1 MKKWMLFSCIWILCL
16 FLPGMSA
23 AAQGSDT
30 IKKGIFADGID
41 LSGMNAA
48 EAEQAILAYVEQ
60 LGNTEITLTA
70 AGNKKVVVTAGD
82 LGIAWSNP
90 DLVTDALGV
99 GIRGNVIERYK
110 KLKDLEKENLVY
122 PIQLSFDL
130 KAISNVLTEKCVLYD
145 VAAVDY
151 DLVRENNKF
160 RIVEGREG
168 QALDVEASSN
178 TVKQYLTEG
187 WNRQACT
194 IALDLIVK
202 KPKGSVE
209 ELSQVKD
216 ILGSCTTSFKS
227 SDYNRGANVRNGC
240 KLINGSLVYPGEE
253 FSMHDK
259 VVPFTSANGYYP
271 AGSYVNGRVVDSL
284 GGGICQ
290 VSTTLYD
297 AVLLAELDVTERYNH
312 SMVVT
317 YVEPAMDAAISESA
331 KKDFKFVNNLDYPIY
346 VEGIIENE
354 EITFNIYGK
363 ETRNPNREVRYES
376 KILEVYNPPADIINA
391 DASQPIGYVVT
402 NASPFIGYRAEM
414 WKVVLENGKE
424 VSRTRVNTS
433 SYKMVPRNATVG
445 VATEN
450 PQHYEEMMAA
460 IGTGNLQH
468 VRDVIAILT
477 APVEDDEDDE

>member
-99 GIRGNVIERYK
+99 GIRGTVIERYK

-227 SDYNRGANVRNGC
+227 SDYNRGQ
-240 KLINGSLVYPGEE
+240 
-253 FSMHDK
+253 M
-259 VVPFTSANGYYP
+259 
-271 AGSYVNGRVVDSL
+271 
-284 GGGICQ
+284 
-290 VSTTLYD
+290 
-297 AVLLAELDVTERYNH
+297 
-312 SMVVT
+312 
-317 YVEPAMDAAISESA
+317 
-331 KKDFKFVNNLDYPIY
+331 
-346 VEGIIENE
+346 
-354 EITFNIYGK
+354 
-363 ETRNPNREVRYES
+363 
-376 KILEVYNPPADIINA
+376 
-391 DASQPIGYVVT
+391 
-402 NASPFIGYRAEM
+402 
-414 WKVVLENGKE
+414 
-424 VSRTRVNTS
+424 
-433 SYKMVPRNATVG
+433 
-445 VATEN
+445 
-450 PQHYEEMMAA
+450 
-460 IGTGNLQH
+460 
-468 VRDVIAILT
+468 
-477 APVEDDEDDE
+477 